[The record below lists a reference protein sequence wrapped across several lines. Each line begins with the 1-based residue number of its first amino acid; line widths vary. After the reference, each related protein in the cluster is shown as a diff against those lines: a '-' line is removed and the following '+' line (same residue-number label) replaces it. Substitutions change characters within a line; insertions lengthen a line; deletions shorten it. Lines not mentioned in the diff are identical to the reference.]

1 MFSRVVRDLDRI
13 QFEAA
18 LTFSYVIDP
27 GYVGT
32 HFINHLHKL
41 WKANNEGLATDTLYK
56 TRPKCES

>member
-1 MFSRVVRDLDRI
+1 MFSRIVRDLDRI
-13 QFEAA
+13 QFEAT

-41 WKANNEGLATDTLYK
+41 WKANNEALATDTLYK
-56 TRPKCES
+56 I